1 MEYQN
6 LLVSAEGHTGIITL
20 NRPKANALSLELMK
34 ELKHAL
40 DAAIA
45 DSAIRVIVITGG
57 EGKFFAAGADIPSL
71 QSSLSDPLAEGGMLA
86 DGLKTITTIDTS
98 PKPIIAAVNGLA
110 LGGGCEICFACHL
123 RIAADIA
130 VFGQPEINL
139 GIIPGWGGMHRL
151 PLLIGESRARD
162 WLLTGRQISANEAY
176 AAGLVCKVVPPGEL
190 RAVAMEL
197 AAQLAAKPPV
207 AMAQTL
213 RILRERALNPSRG
226 EELEA
231 NGFKACAASQ
241 DAIEGV
247 AAFLEK
253 RPARFVGN

>member
-6 LLVSAEGHTGIITL
+6 LLLSSEGHTLIITL
-20 NRPKANALSLELMK
+20 NRPKANALSLDLMT
-34 ELKHAL
+34 EVRHAVQSGIE
-40 DAAIA
+40 DRNV
-45 DSAIRVIVITGG
+45 RVMIITGG

-71 QSSLSDPLAEGGMLA
+71 QSSLQDPLAQGGMLA
-86 DGLKTITTIDTS
+86 GGLETIRTIDTS

-110 LGGGCEICFACHL
+110 LGGGCEICLACHL

-162 WLLTGRQISANEAY
+162 WLLTGRQVSAQEAQQ
-176 AAGLVCKVVPPGEL
+176 AGLVCKVVPAEEL
-190 RAVAMEL
+190 PAAALEL
-197 AAQLAAKPPV
+197 AAQLASKPPV

-213 RILRERALNPSRG
+213 SILRERALHPSHG
-226 EELEA
+226 EALEA
-231 NGFKACAASQ
+231 AGFKACCASQ

-253 RPARFVGN
+253 RPAKFTGA